1 MTRCFGVV
9 PIATSSSLIC
19 PNSCVALTSF
29 SVFAAIS
36 LKSRAAG
43 FFSVMTGLS
52 LRVRLGV
59 RPYDSVAC
67 FGTRRASAP
76 LLRVHLMAESA
87 NLPSQFGKLASHFV
101 EILSTW
107 HTKHRRSGFGDIVL
121 PAAKL
126 QSGLQQ
132 FFLSMQKA
140 FAALISDQFLVG
152 DFTPLRKSFPPV
164 WRRIASAGRCRRH
177 RFEEPLRGLRPGRC
191 CYGIIARK
199 FLAHFHPCAEN
210 QRHFAIDVPN
220 VGKSRALCHFL
231 DGL

>member
-1 MTRCFGVV
+1 
-9 PIATSSSLIC
+9 
-19 PNSCVALTSF
+19 
-29 SVFAAIS
+29 
-36 LKSRAAG
+36 
-43 FFSVMTGLS
+43 MTGLS

-59 RPYDSVAC
+59 RPYDGLVC
-67 FGTRRASAP
+67 FGTRRARTP
-76 LLRVHLMAESA
+76 LLGVYLMAESA
-87 NLPSQFGKLASHFV
+87 NFASQLGKLARHFV

-164 WRRIASAGRCRRH
+164 WR
-177 RFEEPLRGLRPGRC
+177 
-191 CYGIIARK
+191 
-199 FLAHFHPCAEN
+199 
-210 QRHFAIDVPN
+210 
-220 VGKSRALCHFL
+220 
-231 DGL
+231 